1 MTPRFPPAGPDG
13 LGSPPSQVLSRRYDF
28 LLRLAFGLLIRPP
41 APRVPAGFVSVQN
54 APVGA
59 QARRQAGGL
68 IVRAG
73 HPRSSGLAHGQEQ
86 DLPGSLAIHPVTL
99 RRSTTPDDPSRLTD
113 SGASGAAP
121 TRLTV
126 KASSI
131 NGFRGFLRRFITH
144 CLRFTTPVTVRHAR
158 LVSGWR
164 AAPLPGG
171 SRTRWIAMKGF
182 RSFHH
187 SPFQGLPWRNNRS
200 VIGGWRHRASGN
212 LA

>member
-13 LGSPPSQVLSRRYDF
+13 HGSPPSQVLSRRYDF

-113 SGASGAAP
+113 SGTSGAAP

-131 NGFRGFLRRFITH
+131 TDFEASSAASSPTVYASRR
-144 CLRFTTPVTVRHAR
+144 
-158 LVSGWR
+158 
-164 AAPLPGG
+164 PLPCAMQDSFPAGGLRLCRAGVEPAG
-171 SRTRWIAMKGF
+171 SR
-182 RSFHH
+182 
-187 SPFQGLPWRNNRS
+187 
-200 VIGGWRHRASGN
+200 
-212 LA
+212 